1 MKGIE
6 DFIADGWEMTMQG
19 SSDTTSKKFHVFL
32 FGHKT
37 FTWELVGEGNTYDEM
52 MVDLIDCEKEF
63 METYLLSLLFQRSV
77 ENDGAILT
85 EETAA

>member
-19 SSDTTSKKFHVFL
+19 SSNTTSKKFHVFL
-32 FGHKT
+32 FGHQR
-37 FTWELVGEGNTYDEM
+37 FNWDLVGEGNTYDEM

>member
-19 SSDTTSKKFHVFL
+19 SSNTTSKKFHVFL

-37 FTWELVGEGNTYDEM
+37 FTWELVGEGNAYDEM